1 MNRQNVCEAQH
12 IEDVAITMID
22 SPGHTCLFEQPDSL
36 PPVILERVEGGVL
49 DPSLSRVVV
58 RIEPYPDMACGDRV
72 MLSWHG
78 LDSEGSPYR
87 QEFARSISEARLGRD
102 IVFVIRSPHIA
113 ALDGGSLEVF
123 WTLHGKKQLLPRSS
137 VRIQLNVGDVLYS
150 LLPPTV
156 DDAVGGHL
164 DPSRVNDGTTVTLQP
179 YAGMSVGDRV
189 ELIWQGPAE
198 HACLRDRLIVESFAV
213 GMPLVFGVEPQ
224 FIDPHLGNEVFV
236 RYVIEQKSG
245 AVRESGTLSLFVAPL
260 VRAEPPAPQ
269 VLEAQNGVLDVRDT
283 LDGVSVLI
291 SNAQIEVG
299 ELVYLKCDGEH
310 YFHRDDREI
319 TSGMRNEP
327 LVFIVPYRFWREH
340 VDTDVRLSYSVE
352 RLDDVS
358 QKSDVTQVRVRA

>member
-1 MNRQNVCEAQH
+1 MNRQNEREALQS
-12 IEDVAITMID
+12 EVVAVTMID
-22 SPGHTCLFEQPDSL
+22 SPGHTCFYEQPGSL
-36 PPVILERVEGGVL
+36 PPAILEPAQGGVL
-49 DPSLSRVVV
+49 DPSLDRVIV
-58 RIEPYPDMACGDRV
+58 RIAPYPDMACGDRV

-198 HACLRDRLIVESFAV
+198 HACFRDRLVVESFAV
-213 GMPLVFGVEPQ
+213 GMPLVFGVDPR
-224 FIDPHLGNEVFV
+224 FIEPHLGNEVLV

-245 AVRESGTLSLFVAPL
+245 AVRESGTLSITIAPL
-260 VRAEPPAPQ
+260 IRRELCAPQ
-269 VLEAQNGVLDVRDT
+269 VLEAQSGVLDVNDT
-283 LDGVSVLI
+283 QDGVSVVI
-291 SNAQIEVG
+291 SNAQIEAG

-340 VDTDVRLSYSVE
+340 VDTTVRLSYSVE

-358 QKSDVTQVRVRA
+358 QESDVTQVRVQG